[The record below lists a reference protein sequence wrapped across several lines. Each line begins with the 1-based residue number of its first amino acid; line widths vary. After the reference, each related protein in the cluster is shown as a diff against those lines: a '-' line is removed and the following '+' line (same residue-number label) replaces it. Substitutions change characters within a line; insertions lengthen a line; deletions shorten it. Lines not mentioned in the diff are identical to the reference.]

1 MKKEYCDYYVLARS
15 MEAEGNLKRNSRME
29 WVVTKVPQECGTKPL
44 QLYWTLEAN
53 AYTLPANSSLV
64 TSCRNTWTRP
74 FSRKTTTGFC
84 ACDIYIVIGVRNTQA
99 LPSCVLKHRLPLHH
113 GVSSG
118 NWIRSYTHLAQ
129 NRLRPYAP
137 GTSRLDFMAEL
148 GLSCYWTSIR
158 K

>member
-64 TSCRNTWTRP
+64 TSCRNT
-74 FSRKTTTGFC
+74 
-84 ACDIYIVIGVRNTQA
+84 
-99 LPSCVLKHRLPLHH
+99 
-113 GVSSG
+113 
-118 NWIRSYTHLAQ
+118 
-129 NRLRPYAP
+129 
-137 GTSRLDFMAEL
+137 
-148 GLSCYWTSIR
+148 
-158 K
+158 